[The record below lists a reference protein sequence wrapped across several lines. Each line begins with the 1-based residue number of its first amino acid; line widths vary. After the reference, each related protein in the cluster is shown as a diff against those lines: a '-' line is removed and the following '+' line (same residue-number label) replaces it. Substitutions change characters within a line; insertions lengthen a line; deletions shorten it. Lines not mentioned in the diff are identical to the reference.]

1 MAVVLMLFRLAGA
14 QGSGYAAQ
22 FGAFTNKEE
31 AEAKV
36 SELKA
41 KDVAAYIVKSSIPG
55 KGVYYRVRAGF
66 FTNRG
71 QAEKFGA
78 GLQGRGVVTEFIITA
93 YERPNETAGSVAAP
107 PAQPK
112 TSAPLKTP
120 APQRN
125 NQPAPNNIPAAPNP
139 APNLANNPG
148 LQSSV
153 SDTLLTATPAAAS
166 PPPIGFLRY
175 QDPKIGYSFDYPNYW
190 TGQPL
195 SDKEASEQR
204 MNAGAVFTSPKDGA
218 FLYTVW
224 NALDKANN
232 PANEN
237 DLIVEVILKSM
248 SAGNGARLE
257 ETARRVETRNG
268 VIKTYVELKAA
279 FQTQGQ
285 NIPLDFLGKAVI
297 VRASR
302 GILLVASFYSKDAPE
317 TAEPTAE
324 MIIASARAPE

>member
-1 MAVVLMLFRLAGA
+1 MLFGLAGA
-14 QGSGYAAQ
+14 QGGFAVQ
-22 FGAFTNKEE
+22 FGAFTAKEE
-31 AEAKV
+31 AEARV

-55 KGVYYRVRAGF
+55 KGVFYRVRAGF
-66 FTNRG
+66 YTSRN
-71 QAEKFGA
+71 QADKFGA
-78 GLQGRGVVTEFIITA
+78 GLQGRGVVTEYIVTA
-93 YERPNETAGSVAAP
+93 YERPNETPAPVAAP
-107 PAQPK
+107 PGQP
-112 TSAPLKTP
+112 KTP
-120 APQRN
+120 APPRN
-125 NQPAPNNIPAAPNP
+125 NQPAPNNFPAAPNP

-153 SDTLLTATPAAAS
+153 SDALVTTTPAAAA

-175 QDPKIGYSFDYPNYW
+175 QDPRVGYSFDYPNYW

-195 SDKEASEQR
+195 SDREASEQR

-268 VIKTYVELKAA
+268 VIKTYVDLKAA

-297 VRASR
+297 VRANR